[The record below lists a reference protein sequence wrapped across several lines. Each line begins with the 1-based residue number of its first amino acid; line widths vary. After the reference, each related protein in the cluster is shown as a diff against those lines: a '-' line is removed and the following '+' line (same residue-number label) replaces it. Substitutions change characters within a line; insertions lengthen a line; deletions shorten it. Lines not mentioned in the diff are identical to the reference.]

1 MNSKESWA
9 LKIDHDVYK
18 NLAKIPSGQAEK
30 ILNVIENLPSDL
42 YFGDIKKIK
51 GEKNLWRKRVGAY
64 RIFYEIHFDK
74 KFIHVIWLECR
85 TSNTY

>member
-1 MNSKESWA
+1 MNSKENWA

-42 YFGDIKKIK
+42 YFLLILL
-51 GEKNLWRKRVGAY
+51 E
-64 RIFYEIHFDK
+64 
-74 KFIHVIWLECR
+74 WLL
-85 TSNTY
+85 SSY